1 MVAAAAVVSWF
12 VVAAMLSPGQALE
25 FASAATAKLVVSAWP
40 AAAYLIAAF
49 GIGRAV
55 RPILRTSADP
65 TLAAATL
72 GLAFMLTW
80 SHVIGQ
86 SGLIGGATGLV
97 AAWTPVALGILLLS
111 RPVSPSAPSLA
122 SAQPAS
128 VVRHIPAIFGGSALV
143 LAATL
148 SPGTAWPSEF
158 GGFDSLS
165 YHLPL
170 PQEWLARGR
179 LEPLPHNTYSY
190 LPSYLEAAFLHVL
203 VMTHAPAAANLQTG
217 DAAGMLA
224 GDGWRVLSCHFL
236 HAGLG
241 LWTAWATGRLVR
253 AWLHACTITREPWM
267 AESGAAIARTAV
279 LCTPWTLV
287 VGSLSYNEL
296 GVTALGAGALLVA
309 SDRGLGAWTR
319 GAACGV
325 IVGVAAGVK
334 PTAAF
339 MLGGPTAVLLALT
352 ARAREWVPLVISGA
366 AATSLAVLPWTLRNL
381 LACGNPVFPYAT
393 GWFGLAQWTPEQ
405 LTKYTNAHHEAGDL
419 GHKVALA
426 FSKPGSATSRGL
438 LHAQWA
444 LFFPLLAAGLCLA
457 IASPRTRRLG
467 AILAGMTATG
477 LVAWLLLTHI
487 QSRFLVPLLP
497 LGSAAIALG
506 CSASLRSAP
515 GESGRRWSLA
525 GVHAAMTAGLAWFLV
540 KTPIQGTIPWPAE
553 FTGLMFRPVLDRAMP
568 AERLKFFDQDVRPEW
583 FVNLTLPATAKVYL
597 LGGSTP
603 FYYQVPTLYHVAW
616 ERSPLGEAMRRT
628 PDGAADAPEAWLGEL
643 RARGVTHILAD
654 FGELA
659 RLTASGYS
667 DDLVTPKAVGDW
679 LAPRCSAVRMWGDRN
694 APTQV
699 LFSIMPG
706 PRGLAL
712 DSGARP

>member
-1 MVAAAAVVSWF
+1 MPILVAAAAVVSWF
-12 VVAAMLSPGQALE
+12 VAAAMLSPGQALE
-25 FASAATAKLVVSAWP
+25 FASAATAKLLVSAWP
-40 AAAYLIAAF
+40 AAAYLLAAY
-49 GIGRAV
+49 GLGRPLRPMV
-55 RPILRTSADP
+55 RNSADP

-72 GLAFMLTW
+72 GLALMLTW
-80 SHVIGQ
+80 SHVMGQ
-86 SGLIGGATGLV
+86 CGLV
-97 AAWTPVALGILLLS
+97 RGAPGLAAAWAPVVLGLVLLA
-111 RPVSPSAPSLA
+111 RPNLPIPQTISER
-122 SAQPAS
+122 QPAS
-128 VVRHIPAIFGGSALV
+128 ILRHLPAIFGGSALV
-143 LAATL
+143 LTATL

-179 LEPLPHNTYSY
+179 LEPLPHNTYSF
-190 LPSYLEAAFLHVL
+190 LPSYLEAAFLHLLVL
-203 VMTHAPAAANLQTG
+203 THAPSAANLGTG

-224 GDGWRVLSCHFL
+224 GDGWRVLSCQFL

-241 LWTAWATGRLVR
+241 LWTAWSTGRLTRVWLR
-253 AWLHACTITREPWM
+253 ACASTNAPGIV
-267 AESGAAIARTAV
+267 ESGSAIARTAV

-339 MLGGPTAVLLALT
+339 MLGGPAAVLLVLT
-352 ARAREWVPLVISGA
+352 TPARAWAPMLLSGA
-366 AATSLAVLPWTLRNL
+366 VATTAALLPWTIRNA

-393 GWFGLAQWTPEQ
+393 AWFGLAHWTPEQ
-405 LTKYTNAHHEAGDL
+405 LFKYTNAHHEAGGL
-419 GHKVALA
+419 GDKMALA
-426 FSKPGSATSRGL
+426 LSDPGRTTARGL
-438 LHAQWA
+438 LHAQWG

-457 IASPRTRRLG
+457 VAAPRTRKLG
-467 AILAGMTATG
+467 WILTWMTTVG

-487 QSRFLVPLLP
+487 QSRFLIPLLP
-497 LGSAAIALG
+497 VGATAIALG
-506 CSASLRSAP
+506 SVAGLLSI
-515 GESGRRWSLA
+515 RWSPA
-525 GVHAAMTAGLAWFLV
+525 GVHAVLTAGMTWFLL
-540 KTPIQGTIPWPAE
+540 KTPIQGTVPWPAE
-553 FTGLMFRPVLDRAMP
+553 FTGLTFRPVLDRALP
-568 AERLKFFDQDVRPEW
+568 AERLQFFDQDIRPEW

-616 ERSPLGEAMRRT
+616 ERSPLGEAMRRS
-628 PDGAADAPEAWLGEL
+628 PEHADGAPEAWLAEL
-643 RARGVTHILAD
+643 RAAGVTHILVD

-667 DDLVTPKAVGDW
+667 DALVTPKAVGEW
-679 LAPRCSAVRMWGDRN
+679 LAPRCHVIRMWGDRN

-699 LFSIMPG
+699 LFGIMPG
-706 PRGLAL
+706 PRGLAVG
-712 DSGARP
+712 DGARP